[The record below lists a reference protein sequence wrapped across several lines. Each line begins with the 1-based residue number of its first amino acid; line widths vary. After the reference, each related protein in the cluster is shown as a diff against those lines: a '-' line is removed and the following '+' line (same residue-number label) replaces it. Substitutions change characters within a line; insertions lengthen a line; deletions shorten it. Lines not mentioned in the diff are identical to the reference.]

1 MLVFKIYR
9 RYFTIRSWSISV
21 CSQCKGYLF
30 LFADT
35 HLYLIITLNV
45 YTFTIKIFWDEH
57 WGQLS
62 KIFRIVLKFCNTTDG
77 LHEGCAL
84 IIHIFGFYYK
94 QYSFNIYFT
103 LKFFFLHS
111 NAHIHIFI
119 LHNQFFKKHL
129 YLLKY
134 TCELF
139 VLFLNCQAFIE

>member
-21 CSQCKGYLF
+21 CSQWKGHLF

-35 HLYLIITLNV
+35 HLYLIVTLNV
-45 YTFTIKIFWDEH
+45 YTFTSKIFWVEH
-57 WGQLS
+57 WGQLL

-103 LKFFFLHS
+103 FKFFFY
-111 NAHIHIFI
+111 I
-119 LHNQFFKKHL
+119 LTHTYTFL
-129 YLLKY
+129 YYITSFLKSIY
-134 TCELF
+134 TY
-139 VLFLNCQAFIE
+139 